1 MLVEITAVTSNGH
14 SCSSCHKIA
23 SSYFPF
29 LPVHSSVFLW
39 VPLLSSLC
47 PWLFLMVV
55 TVAIFKADT
64 ADSSQ
69 RLLCQR
75 NSCVCFGREFSHDST
90 LRMKLRQ
97 RNSKPGSIH
106 IYHTYVPKC
115 MNTKS
120 WFLGVRLK
128 WLCSTNEWSGNVVF
142 LNFICRRVHVMGSH
156 QPCTICLRF
165 HTWPISSHYFIITW
179 ALSSHYYMNT

>member
-1 MLVEITAVTSNGH
+1 MEWCRMEGERSSECRKEEVRWRAGGDGGEDGWREQQRAGGSDWISTVCGQWTWGNEVRRLRDCKRGCVCTIKEKGKKKRMLVEITAVTSNGH

-97 RNSKPGSIH
+97 
-106 IYHTYVPKC
+106 
-115 MNTKS
+115 
-120 WFLGVRLK
+120 L
-128 WLCSTNEWSGNVVF
+128 
-142 LNFICRRVHVMGSH
+142 
-156 QPCTICLRF
+156 
-165 HTWPISSHYFIITW
+165 
-179 ALSSHYYMNT
+179 A

>member
-1 MLVEITAVTSNGH
+1 MEWCRMEGERSSECRKEEVRRRAGGDGGEDGWREQQRAGGSDWISTVCGQWTWGNEVRRLRDCKRGCVCTIKEKGKKKRMLVEITAVTSNGH

-29 LPVHSSVFLW
+29 LPVHSSVLLW

-97 RNSKPGSIH
+97 
-106 IYHTYVPKC
+106 
-115 MNTKS
+115 
-120 WFLGVRLK
+120 L
-128 WLCSTNEWSGNVVF
+128 
-142 LNFICRRVHVMGSH
+142 
-156 QPCTICLRF
+156 
-165 HTWPISSHYFIITW
+165 
-179 ALSSHYYMNT
+179 A